1 MSEPRDRDEFYVGYL
16 PKAPR
21 GIGKRTRFAVGL
33 FLLIGVVVA
42 LALLRGQTPFA
53 SSRFE
58 FGVVREF
65 QGVVRLDPHPIL
77 LVERPGA
84 DAGTPASQYLLVA
97 FGKFGARDAL
107 PSMEGQPVRLEGS
120 LIYRDG
126 KTMTE
131 IAGGSVQPLDGSEA
145 DRLRRLT
152 LPADE
157 AVGRVTLMGEIVD
170 SKCFWGVMKPGN
182 LKPHRACA
190 VRCISGGIPPLF
202 LVRDEDGETRQF
214 LLVGAAG
221 EPVNDRILDRIAE
234 PLEITGRL
242 TRRGDLL
249 ILSADPDTYRRR

>member
-1 MSEPRDRDEFYVGYL
+1 MDQVEEFKVKGDE
-16 PKAPR
+16 
-21 GIGKRTRFAVGL
+21 
-33 FLLIGVVVA
+33 LLGRIKELIAEGN
-42 LALLRGQTPFA
+42 
-53 SSRFE
+53 
-58 FGVVREF
+58 VR
-65 QGVVRLDPHPIL
+65 RLTIKN
-77 LVERPGA
+77 
-84 DAGTPASQYLLVA
+84 S
-97 FGKFGARDAL
+97 
-107 PSMEGQPVRLEGS
+107 
-120 LIYRDG
+120 DG
-126 KTMTE
+126 KTMIE